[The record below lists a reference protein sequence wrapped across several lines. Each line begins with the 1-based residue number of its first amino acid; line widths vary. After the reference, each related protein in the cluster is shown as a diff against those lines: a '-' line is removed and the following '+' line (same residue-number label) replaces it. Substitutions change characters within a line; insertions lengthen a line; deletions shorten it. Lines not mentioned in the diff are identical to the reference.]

1 MTGTL
6 SPRTYFMTGCA
17 SGIGRHVAGLLLER
31 GDRVYATDVNFD
43 ALRKCAAEAHWPE
56 ERSRCDLL
64 DVRNREDW
72 ETVFARAVDAFGRVD
87 VCMNNAGVMLSGWA
101 HEQPAQEVDLQIDI
115 NTKGVIWGTQVAA
128 RHMIEKGGGHIVNIS
143 SMAGIASIPGIAVY
157 TASKHA
163 VRGFS
168 LAAAFE
174 LKKYGIAVT
183 AVCPDAIKTP
193 LLEQSAR
200 HEAGAVVFSGS
211 RLLTLEEIGHI
222 ILHRVLVRRELEVAI
237 PWRRGML
244 SRIGN
249 LLPWAS
255 HGLLT
260 SLQKIGRAHQRELAN
275 DDSQG
280 R

>member
-6 SPRTYFMTGCA
+6 SPGTYFMTGCA

-31 GDRVYATDVNFD
+31 GDRVYATDVHLD
-43 ALRKCAAEAHWPE
+43 ALKKCATDDRWPG
-56 ERSRCDLL
+56 ERLRCDLL
-64 DVRNREDW
+64 DVRNYEDW
-72 ETVFARAVDAFGRVD
+72 NVVFARAVDAFGRID
-87 VCMNNAGVMLSGWA
+87 VCMNIAGVMLSGWA
-101 HEQPAQEVDLQIDI
+101 HEQPAHEVDLQIDV
-115 NTKGVIWGTQVAA
+115 NTKGVIWGTQAAA

-143 SMAGIASIPGIAVY
+143 SMAGIGSIPGIAVY

-211 RLLTLEEIGHI
+211 RLLTLEEVGRI
-222 ILHRVLVRRELEVAI
+222 ILDRVLVRRELEVTI
-237 PWRRGML
+237 PRGRGL
-244 SRIGN
+244 LARLGN
-249 LLPWAS
+249 LFPWAS

-260 SLQKIGRAHQRELAN
+260 SLQKIGRAHQRDLAKEDPRGN
-275 DDSQG
+275 
-280 R
+280 